1 MIKIMMIIIM
11 IKIMITVMIN
21 MMITI
26 MIKIMITSESERE
39 IGVADEEMMGRCKVI
54 ISFSKLKIDRDAN
67 RDHSDQKHVV
77 EVVVVDLLH
86 TIPLYSKASF
96 GHRATLKTVDFVLQ
110 ELTQCSSFA
119 IADIGTQVLYLSLSW
134 LQIFFFI

>member
-1 MIKIMMIIIM
+1 MIIIM

-39 IGVADEEMMGRCKVI
+39 IGVADEEMMGRCEVI

-67 RDHSDQKHVV
+67 RDHSDHQHVV
-77 EVVVVDLLH
+77 DVVVDLLP
-86 TIPLYSKASF
+86 TTLYSKASF
-96 GHRATLKTVDFVLQ
+96 GH
-110 ELTQCSSFA
+110 
-119 IADIGTQVLYLSLSW
+119 SLGN
-134 LQIFFFI
+134 IEDM

>member
-1 MIKIMMIIIM
+1 MMIIIM

-39 IGVADEEMMGRCKVI
+39 IGVADEEMMGRWKVI

-67 RDHSDQKHVV
+67 RVHSDHQHVV
-77 EVVVVDLLH
+77 EGVVVDLLPS
-86 TIPLYSKASF
+86 TFYSKASF
-96 GHRATLKTVDFVLQ
+96 GHSLGNIEDSCCCEQTLFKN
-110 ELTQCSSFA
+110 
-119 IADIGTQVLYLSLSW
+119 
-134 LQIFFFI
+134 